1 MIKEYWND
9 RKHEGIS
16 RVLGRGNPDAL
27 NPKKI
32 ADAQRML
39 ETPIGHLRAIDEKLR
54 AKEEDLFR
62 RIVASQRVHN
72 NAYAEMY
79 ANEMLHVR
87 KMKGMVNA
95 AKLSMEQVQ
104 LRLNTV
110 SELGDIV
117 VTLSPCMS
125 IIRDLGPSI
134 SGMVP
139 EAATTMQDLSEMM
152 GDMMDQSRIRSEDAM
167 VLDTP
172 RNRDAMSILDEA
184 HSVIT
189 REAQSAIPKIPES
202 LLVESEPVRAPV
214 AKAAP
219 APRQREM
226 A

>member
-39 ETPIGHLRAIDEKLR
+39 EMPIGHLRAIDEKLR

-152 GDMMDQSRIRSEDAM
+152 GDMMDQSRIRSEGAM
-167 VLDTP
+167 VLDAP

-202 LLVESEPVRAPV
+202 LLAESEPVRAPV